1 MAIKDLTLK
10 ANVCV
15 KDGCKK
21 VSVTDVTG
29 GYNASTNVGGWGAI
43 NVPRTDIDAATIKI
57 TDSAGTVTTETVT
70 TQVNAVAWYQ
80 DFTFDDIDVT
90 LADGLHT
97 LEYAVTEN
105 ADTPSTATATI
116 KFYTYCTIKC
126 CIEKKVHAAIVAY
139 GNDPCKHADKLN
151 YANYLWALL
160 RDFEVSAGGCNFDK
174 AKTIFDKL
182 TALCADSTDCSCK

>member
-1 MAIKDLTLK
+1 MAINTLVLK

-29 GYNASTNVGGWGAI
+29 EYNASTNVGGWGAI
-43 NVPRTDIDAATIKI
+43 NSARTEITAATITI

-70 TQVNAVAWYQ
+70 SQVNPVAWYQ
-80 DFTFDDIDVT
+80 DFTFNDIDVT

-97 LEYAVTEN
+97 LEYSVTN
-105 ADTPSTATATI
+105 ASDTPSTVTASI

-160 RDFEVSAGGCNFDK
+160 KDFEKAASGCNFNK
-174 AKTIFDKL
+174 AKTAFDKL
-182 TALCADSTDCSCK
+182 TALCAAKEDCSCK

>member
-1 MAIKDLTLK
+1 MAISGLKLK

-29 GYNASTNVGGWGAI
+29 GYHASINAGGWGAV
-43 NVPRTDIDAATIKI
+43 NVPRTDIDAATITI

-70 TQVNAVAWYQ
+70 TQVNPVAWYQ
-80 DFTFDDIDVT
+80 DFTFNDIDVT

-97 LEYAVTEN
+97 LVYSVTEN
-105 ADTPSTATATI
+105 LDTPPTTTATV

-126 CIEKKVHAAIVAY
+126 CIEKKVHTAIVAY

-160 RDFEVSAGGCNFDK
+160 RDFEISAGGCNFDK

-182 TALCADSTDCSCK
+182 TALCASSTDCSCK